1 MHPLPP
7 LSEFGAWVSTSTN
20 TKTTSIARAAAASN
34 ILVAYARAY
43 ARSVGDN
50 EYDACLEVLRA
61 AREVRRQVEENE
73 TETRQLAHEW
83 KESRE

>member
-20 TKTTSIARAAAASN
+20 TKTTSIARVGPRVGDQD
-34 ILVAYARAY
+34 VARSGG